1 MVKIRLKRV
10 GKKNRPFYH
19 IVVAD
24 SRKARSGKVIEK
36 IGTYNPLVKPSEVVL
51 NLEKTNEWIKKGAK
65 PTDSAKKI
73 IEIAKGEKTFVKKTK
88 NKYVKEAPEVKDLE
102 KIEEIAEENAED
114 VAEDTEA

>member
-24 SRKARSGKVIEK
+24 SKKARSGKIIEK

-51 NLEKTNEWIKKGAK
+51 DLEKTDEWIKNGAK
-65 PTDSAKKI
+65 PTDSVKKM
-73 IEIAKGEKTFVKKTK
+73 IEIANGNAKFVEKTKS
-88 NKYVKEAPEVKDLE
+88 KYIKAEPEVKDLE
-102 KIEEIAEENAED
+102 EQEVQEEAEEK
-114 VAEDTEA
+114 TENEEA

>member
-10 GKKNRPFYH
+10 GKKNSPFYH

-36 IGTYNPLVKPSEVVL
+36 IGTYNPLVKPSEVIL
-51 NLEKTNEWIKKGAK
+51 DLEKTNDWIKKGAK

-88 NKYVKEAPEVKDLE
+88 SKYVKEKPEVKDLE
-102 KIEEIAEENAED
+102 KAEEVEENTEDIEEDKKA
-114 VAEDTEA
+114 